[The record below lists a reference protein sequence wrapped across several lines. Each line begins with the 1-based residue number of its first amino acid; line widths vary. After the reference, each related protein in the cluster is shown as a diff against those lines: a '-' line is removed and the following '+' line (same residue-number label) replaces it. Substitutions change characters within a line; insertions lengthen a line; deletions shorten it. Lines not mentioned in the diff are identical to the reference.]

1 MDEEKIKLPIHSA
14 LIPVFYQNFHCLA
27 QDCRDSCCVDW
38 SITFDKKDYLR
49 LRRLDAPE
57 ELKQRLEQ
65 GVRRQRKGK
74 HDGVLYGHFDLN
86 ANHGRCP
93 FLDPDGLCSI
103 QRNCGHEALPNVC
116 TTYPRKIFY
125 TAAAKEYTLS
135 PSCEGVLQQLWDLP
149 DGVAFVEDPL
159 PKAEHRTY
167 HAHKG
172 ENLSYCFAPLRAMCI
187 DILQNRS
194 MSLTQRMLCLG
205 LILQKLQKEDWTDFD
220 PDTWSQQSMAEVD
233 SVAAMAMEIPG
244 NREMYLMQNL
254 SVLNAISLA
263 ARQGDWNMELYT
275 ALGAKREVTL
285 EAQAEN
291 ATAYNATMTTT
302 VSRQNYK
309 EALEGFQA
317 AFSDREYFFENLMVA
332 SALYLGFPSLGSRE
346 ELWKSYV
353 SLCSLYSFYRFVSV
367 VGCKEEASKERLFHV
382 LALSSRATL
391 HNRNRFDGFQEAL
404 FQHESSSLAHMAILL
419 RGD

>member
-1 MDEEKIKLPIHSA
+1 
-14 LIPVFYQNFHCLA
+14 
-27 QDCRDSCCVDW
+27 
-38 SITFDKKDYLR
+38 
-49 LRRLDAPE
+49 
-57 ELKQRLEQ
+57 
-65 GVRRQRKGK
+65 
-74 HDGVLYGHFDLN
+74 
-86 ANHGRCP
+86 
-93 FLDPDGLCSI
+93 
-103 QRNCGHEALPNVC
+103 
-116 TTYPRKIFY
+116 
-125 TAAAKEYTLS
+125 
-135 PSCEGVLQQLWDLP
+135 
-149 DGVAFVEDPL
+149 
-159 PKAEHRTY
+159 
-167 HAHKG
+167 
-172 ENLSYCFAPLRAMCI
+172 
-187 DILQNRS
+187 
-194 MSLTQRMLCLG
+194 
-205 LILQKLQKEDWTDFD
+205 
-220 PDTWSQQSMAEVD
+220 MAGVD

-346 ELWKSYV
+346 ELWRSYV

-419 RGD
+419 RWD

>member
-1 MDEEKIKLPIHSA
+1 MTEEKIKLPIHSA

-57 ELKQRLEQ
+57 ALKQRLEQ

-86 ANHGRCP
+86 SNHGRCP
-93 FLDPDGLCSI
+93 FLDPDGLCAI
-103 QRNCGHEALPNVC
+103 QRACGHDALPTVC
-116 TTYPRKIFY
+116 TTYPRKIVY
-125 TAAAKEYTLS
+125 SAAAKEYSLS

-149 DGVAFVEDPL
+149 EGVEFVEDPL
-159 PKAEHRTY
+159 PKSEHRTL
-167 HAHKG
+167 HTTKG
-172 ENLSYCFAPLRAMCI
+172 DSLTYCFAPLRALCI
-187 DILQNRS
+187 DILQDRS
-194 MSLTQRMLCLG
+194 LSLTQRMLCLG
-205 LILQKLQKEDWTDFD
+205 LTLQALQKEDWTDFD
-220 PDTWSQQSMAEVD
+220 PDTWSQQSLANINNL
-233 SVAAMAMEIPG
+233 AALTPELPR

-254 SVLNAISLA
+254 SVLNAISIA
-263 ARQGDWNMELYT
+263 AQKGDWQTELYT
-275 ALGAKREVTL
+275 ALGAKRELTL
-285 EAQAEN
+285 EAQGED
-291 ATAYNATMTTT
+291 ATAYNATVTTT
-302 VSRQNYK
+302 VSRQNYQ
-309 EALEGFQA
+309 EALDRFQA

-332 SALYLGFPSLGSRE
+332 SALYLGFPNLSSRE

-367 VGCKEEASKERLFHV
+367 VGCKEAATKERLFHF

-404 FQHESSSLAHMAILL
+404 FQHESSSLAHMTILL
-419 RGD
+419 RWD